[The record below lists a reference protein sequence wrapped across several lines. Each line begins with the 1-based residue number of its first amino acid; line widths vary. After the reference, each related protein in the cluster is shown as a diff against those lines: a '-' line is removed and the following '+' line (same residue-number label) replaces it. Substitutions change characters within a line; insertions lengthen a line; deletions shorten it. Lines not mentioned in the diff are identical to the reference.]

1 MRISKSSK
9 DSVEKILPS
18 KGDLSDRDQL
28 IKLASET
35 PAEEF
40 ELELGSTLLQFEEWK
55 KDNPGGSYDDFL
67 LDMGLARKKLSGGGV
82 VEDYADLIDA
92 YEKGIDVIKGESLT
106 SYIKRIK
113 AAEND

>member
-1 MRISKSSK
+1 MSKNNIEK
-9 DSVEKILPS
+9 DPMPG
-18 KGDLSDRDQL
+18 KGDLSEKEKL

-35 PAEEF
+35 GEEEF
-40 ELELGSTLLQFEEWK
+40 DLELGSTLLQYDEWK

>member
-28 IKLASET
+28 IKLASEK

-40 ELELGSTLLQFEEWK
+40 ELELGSTLIRFEEWK

>member
-1 MRISKSSK
+1 MKTKNFIDRK
-9 DSVEKILPS
+9 LPGR
-18 KGDLSDRDQL
+18 GDLTEKESL

-35 PAEEF
+35 PGEEF
-40 ELELGSTLLQFEEWK
+40 DLELGSTLLQFEEWK

-67 LDMGLARKKLSGGGV
+67 LDMGLVRKKLSSGGV

-92 YEKGIDVIKGESLT
+92 YEKGIDVIEGESLT

-113 AAEND
+113 AAERD